1 MSERQAA
8 AERALA
14 AFHDA
19 FGGDP
24 DTAARA
30 PGRTNLIGEHVD
42 YNDGFVLPVAVDRDV
57 VVAVRRR
64 RERRFQVRA
73 ADVDDGASFHLDEA
87 SRPGRWPRWVSYV
100 LGVAK
105 VLDHSGLR
113 LPGADLAFAGD
124 VPQGAGLSSSA
135 ALEVATARAL
145 IALTGADVP
154 DLEVVEVCHRAEQ
167 QWAGVNCGV
176 MDQFTSVFGR
186 AGQAIYLDCR
196 TLDCIGVPIPENA
209 VLVAA
214 DSGVRHTLGESAYNE
229 RVREC
234 DEAAYRLGVRKLRD
248 IGYDEYFARIE
259 ELPELVRMRSRH
271 VVTEIERTREAAA
284 ALEAGDLVRLGN
296 AMNDSHE
303 SLRLDYEVS
312 TPELDALV
320 HAARGVPGVHGS
332 RLSGAG
338 FGGCTISLVDADAV
352 PSFMVH
358 VPAEYE
364 RLTGRETVL
373 HVLTPAEGASV
384 LDV

>member
-1 MSERQAA
+1 MNEKPA
-8 AERALA
+8 AERAMA
-14 AFHDA
+14 AFQDA
-19 FGGDP
+19 FGDEP
-24 DTAARA
+24 EAAARA

-57 VVAVRRR
+57 VVAVRAR
-64 RERRFQVRA
+64 RERRFRLRA
-73 ADVDDGASFHLDEA
+73 ADVDEGASFHLDETA
-87 SRPGRWPRWVSYV
+87 RLERYPRWVAYI

-105 VLDHSGLR
+105 VLDQAGLR
-113 LPGADLAFAGD
+113 LPGVDLAFAGD

-145 IALTGADVP
+145 IALTGAEVQ
-154 DLEVVEVCHRAEQ
+154 DLEVVEMCHRAEV
-167 QWAGVNCGV
+167 QWAGVSCGV
-176 MDQFTSVFGR
+176 MDQFASVYGR
-186 AGQAIYLDCR
+186 PGQAIYLDCR
-196 TLDCIGVPIPENA
+196 TLDCIGVEIPESA
-209 VLVAA
+209 VLIAA
-214 DSGVRHTLGESAYNE
+214 DSGVRHSLGDSAYNE

-248 IGYDEYFARIE
+248 IGYDEYFSRLE
-259 ELPELVRMRSRH
+259 ELPERARMRSRH

-284 ALEAGDLVRLGN
+284 ALEAGDLVRVGN

-320 HAARGVPGVHGS
+320 HAARGVPGVWGS
-332 RLSGAG
+332 RLTGAG
-338 FGGCTISLVDADAV
+338 FGGCTISLLEAEAA

-358 VPAEYE
+358 VPTEYR

-373 HVLTPAEGASV
+373 HVLIPTGGASI